1 VCFSAE
7 ADIVTGVIVTVVGI
21 DALRHVGH
29 GRESAMAALPIL
41 FGLHQLI
48 EVPVWWG
55 LDGGVSAGLA
65 YGAAWLYLAI
75 AFGVIPWAV
84 PLAVRHLEV
93 DQKRRA
99 LMAPLLGLGLVVAA
113 VLMFAIVTN
122 PIVVLDGGNHLD
134 YSASLAFGGPIVA
147 LYVIATCGALLMSSD
162 RVAVIQG
169 GVNLI
174 AVATLAVLLSTG
186 VISLWCLWAA
196 VTSIAIAIHLRR
208 IHRPGPKP
216 ALRFATG

>member
-29 GRESAMAALPIL
+29 GRESAMAALPVL

-55 LDGGVSAGLA
+55 LEGGVSPGLA
-65 YGAAWLYLAI
+65 SGAAWLYLAI

-84 PLAVRHLEV
+84 PLAVLRLET
-93 DQKRRA
+93 DPKRRA
-99 LMAPLLGLGLVVAA
+99 LMSPLLGLGIVVAA
-113 VLMFAIVTN
+113 VLMFAIVN
-122 PIVVLDGGNHLD
+122 SPIVVLDGGNHLD
-134 YSASLAFGGPIVA
+134 YSASLEFGGLITA
-147 LYVIATCGALLMSSD
+147 FYVVATCGALLFSSD
-162 RVAVIQG
+162 RVAVIHG

-174 AVATLAVLLSTG
+174 AVTALAVLLATG
-186 VISLWCLWAA
+186 VISLWCLWAS

-208 IHRPGPKP
+208 IHIPPRVRV
-216 ALRFATG
+216 ALATG